1 MLSELVVEG
10 LGVIDRAELHL
21 TEGSSALTG
30 ETGAGK
36 TLLVAALG
44 LLVGARSDR
53 SLVRHGAS
61 SARVD
66 ARFSLAPD
74 HPVRAAV
81 VDLGLDDHDE
91 DEVVLSRTIEADGKS
106 KARINGRPVTMTVL
120 HDVGSRMVEIAGQSE
135 HHHLVGGRAQRDILD
150 AFAGEEA
157 VALAAATAQA
167 VDELHL
173 VAGRLEALQTSERD
187 RERELDVLRSEIAEI
202 EAVAPQASEGED
214 LAVEV
219 KRLEHADAIAS
230 GIAAALEVLRGD
242 RGVGELVPE
251 ARRDLGA
258 IADKDPRIAPLV
270 ARLDVAAVEMTDIVE
285 ELARLAVTADPSA
298 LAAVRERT
306 AMLTRLRRKY
316 GASEEDVL
324 AYLQRSIARVV
335 ELEQAGSD
343 EATLVDAVAR
353 ARKTAESSAEQLSHL
368 RHAAAAELG
377 RAMERSMAAL
387 ALPDARFE
395 VELEPRDLYRG
406 GRESVGF
413 KVAANPGEPP
423 RPLAKVASGG
433 ELSRI
438 SLALRLLTSA
448 GASTA
453 ATGTTMVFD
462 EVDAGVGGEAARAV
476 GECLAELGQRPGA
489 QVLVVTHLPQVAA
502 FADHQYVV
510 TKDPTETHTTSVVAK
525 VEGEARVNELSRMLA
540 GLPQSERA
548 REHAQ
553 ELLELAVRQGQG

>member
-21 TEGSSALTG
+21 TDGSSALTG

-66 ARFSLAPD
+66 ARFSLAPN
-74 HPVRAAV
+74 HPVRVAL
-81 VDLGLDDHDE
+81 VDLDLDDQDADE
-91 DEVVLSRTIEADGKS
+91 LVLSRTIEADGKS
-106 KARINGRPVTMTVL
+106 KARINGRLVTMAVL
-120 HDVGSRMVEIAGQSE
+120 HDIGSRLVEIAGQSE
-135 HHHLVGGRAQRDILD
+135 HHQLVGGRAQRDVLD
-150 AFAGEEA
+150 SFAGDEA
-157 VALAAATAQA
+157 VGLARAAAQA
-167 VDELHL
+167 VEELHSL
-173 VAGRLEALQTSERD
+173 ARRLEELQRSERD
-187 RERELDVLRSEIAEI
+187 RARELDVLRSEIAEI
-202 EAVAPQASEGED
+202 DAVAPRPSEGED
-214 LAVEV
+214 LAIEV

-230 GIAAALEVLRGD
+230 GVAAALEALRGD

-251 ARRDLGA
+251 ARRDLDA
-258 IADKDPRIAPLV
+258 IADKDPRIAPLL
-270 ARLDVAAVEMTDIVE
+270 ARLEAVSVEVTDVVD
-285 ELARLAVTADPSA
+285 ELARLAVPADPSA
-298 LAAVRERT
+298 LATVRERV
-306 AMLTRLRRKY
+306 ALLNRLRRKY
-316 GASEEDVL
+316 GASEEEVL
-324 AYLQRSIARVV
+324 AYRERCVARVA
-335 ELEQAGSD
+335 ELEEAVSD
-343 EATLVDAVAR
+343 ETTLVDAVES
-353 ARKTAESSAEQLSHL
+353 ARKTAEATAERLSHL
-368 RHAAAAELG
+368 RRAAAGELG
-377 RAMERSMAAL
+377 RAMERSMADL

-395 VELEPRDLYRG
+395 VMLEPRDLYRG
-406 GRESVGF
+406 GRESIGF
-413 KVAANPGEPP
+413 KVAANPGEPV

-448 GASTA
+448 GAGTA
-453 ATGTTMVFD
+453 GIGTTMVFD

-510 TKDPTETHTTSVVAK
+510 AKESTESHTASVVTK

-540 GLPQSERA
+540 GLPKSERA

>member
-53 SLVRHGAS
+53 SLVRHGVS

-66 ARFSLAPD
+66 ARFSLAPN
-74 HPVRAAV
+74 HPVRAAIV
-81 VDLGLDDHDE
+81 DMDLGDQDADE
-91 DEVVLSRTIEADGKS
+91 LVLSRTIEADGKS
-106 KARINGRPVTMTVL
+106 KARISGRPVTMTVL
-120 HDVGSRMVEIAGQSE
+120 HDIGSRLVEIAGQSE
-135 HHHLVGGRAQRDILD
+135 HHQLVGGRAQRDVLD
-150 AFAGEEA
+150 SFAGEEA
-157 VALAAATAQA
+157 VAAAQATAQA
-167 VDELHL
+167 VEEHQLL
-173 VAGRLEALQTSERD
+173 AGRLEELQSSERN
-187 RERELDVLRSEIAEI
+187 RARELDVLRSEIAEI
-202 EAVAPQASEGED
+202 EAVAPRPSEGED

-230 GIAAALEVLRGD
+230 GVAAALEALKGD

-251 ARRDLGA
+251 ARRDLDA

-270 ARLDVAAVEMTDIVE
+270 ARLDAVAVEVTDIVD
-285 ELARLAVTADPSA
+285 ELARLAVPADPSA
-298 LAAVRERT
+298 LAAIRERV
-306 AMLTRLRRKY
+306 AILSRLRRKY
-316 GASEEDVL
+316 GVSEEDVL
-324 AYLQRSIARVV
+324 AYRERSIARVA
-335 ELEQAGSD
+335 ELEEAGSD
-343 EATLVDAVAR
+343 EATLGDEVAR
-353 ARKTAESSAEQLSHL
+353 ARKTAGSTAERLSNL
-368 RHAAAAELG
+368 RRVAAAELG
-377 RAMERSMAAL
+377 RTMQSSMAVL

-395 VELEPRDLYRG
+395 VVLEPRDLYRG
-406 GRESVGF
+406 GRENVGF
-413 KVAANPGEPP
+413 KVAATPGEPA

-453 ATGTTMVFD
+453 GTGTTMVFD

-476 GECLAELGQRPGA
+476 GECLAQLGQRPGA

-510 TKDPTETHTTSVVAK
+510 AKHSTESHTTSVVTK

-540 GLPQSERA
+540 GLPESERA

-553 ELLELAVRQGQG
+553 ELLELAVRQGHG

>member
-66 ARFSLAPD
+66 ARFSLALN
-74 HPVRAAV
+74 HPVRAAI
-81 VDLGLDDHDE
+81 VDLGLDEQDANE
-91 DEVVLSRTIEADGKS
+91 LVLSRTIEADGKS
-106 KARINGRPVTMTVL
+106 KARINGRPVTMMVL
-120 HDVGSRMVEIAGQSE
+120 HDIGSRLVEIAGQSE
-135 HHHLVGGRAQRDILD
+135 HHQLVGGRAQRDVLD
-150 AFAGEEA
+150 SFAGEEA
-157 VALAAATAQA
+157 VALVQTTAQA
-167 VDELHL
+167 VEELHL
-173 VAGRLEALQTSERD
+173 LTGRLEELQSSERD
-187 RERELDVLRSEIAEI
+187 RARELDVLRSEIGEI
-202 EAVAPQASEGED
+202 EAVAPRPSEGED

-230 GIAAALEVLRGD
+230 GVAAALEVLRGD

-251 ARRDLGA
+251 ARRDLDA

-270 ARLDVAAVEMTDIVE
+270 ARLDAVSVEVSDIVD
-285 ELARLAVTADPSA
+285 ELVRLAVPADPSA
-298 LAAVRERT
+298 LAAVRERV
-306 AMLTRLRRKY
+306 AVLTGLRRKY
-316 GASEEDVL
+316 GAAEEDAL
-324 AYLQRSIARVV
+324 AYRERSIARVA
-335 ELEQAGSD
+335 ELEEAGSD
-343 EATLVDAVAR
+343 EATLVDAAAHAR
-353 ARKTAESSAEQLSHL
+353 ETAESTAERLSHL
-368 RHAAAAELG
+368 RHAAAVELG

-406 GRESVGF
+406 GRERVGF

-453 ATGTTMVFD
+453 GTGTTMVFD

-476 GECLAELGQRPGA
+476 GECLAELGQRPSA

-510 TKDPTETHTTSVVAK
+510 AKDSTESHTTSVVSK

-540 GLPQSERA
+540 GLPKSERA

>member
-21 TEGSSALTG
+21 TDGSNALTG

-66 ARFSLAPD
+66 ARFSLSPND
-74 HPVRAAV
+74 PVRAAI
-81 VDLGLDDHDE
+81 VDLALEEGEGDE
-91 DEVVLSRTIEADGKS
+91 IVLSRTIEADGKS

-120 HDVGSRMVEIAGQSE
+120 HDIGSRLVEIAGQSE
-135 HHHLVGGRAQRDILD
+135 HHQLVSGTAHRAVLD
-150 AFAGEEA
+150 SFAGAEAIA
-157 VALAAATAQA
+157 VAEATAQA
-167 VDELHL
+167 VEELHL
-173 VAGRLEALQTSERD
+173 LTTQLEELQSSKRD
-187 RERELDVLRSEIAEI
+187 RARELDVLRSEIAEI
-202 EAVAPQASEGED
+202 EAVAPERSEGED

-219 KRLEHADAIAS
+219 KRLEHADTIAS
-230 GIAAALEVLRGD
+230 GVAAALDVLRGD
-242 RGVGELVPE
+242 RGVGELVPQ
-251 ARRDLGA
+251 ARRDLDA
-258 IADKDPRIAPLV
+258 ITDKDPRIAPLV
-270 ARLDVAAVEMTDIVE
+270 ARLDAAAVEVSDIVD
-285 ELARLAVTADPSA
+285 ELARLAVPADPSA
-298 LAAVRERT
+298 LAAVRERI
-306 AMLTRLRRKY
+306 AALNRLRRKY
-316 GASEEDVL
+316 GTSEEDVL
-324 AYLQRSIARVV
+324 AYRERGAVRIA
-335 ELEQAGSD
+335 ELEKSGSD
-343 EATLVDAVAR
+343 EATLVDAVAG
-353 ARKTAESSAEQLSHL
+353 ARETAESTAERLTHL
-368 RHAAAAELG
+368 RHAASAELS
-377 RAMERSMAAL
+377 RAMERSLAAL
-387 ALPDARFE
+387 ALPDATFE
-395 VELEPRDLYRG
+395 VELQPRELYRG

-423 RPLAKVASGG
+423 RPLGKVASGG

-448 GASTA
+448 GTA
-453 ATGTTMVFD
+453 TTMVFD

-476 GECLAELGQRPGA
+476 GECLAELGQRSGA

-502 FADHQYVV
+502 FAEHQYVV
-510 TKDPTETHTTSVVAK
+510 AKDSTGSHTTSIVTK

-540 GLPQSERA
+540 GLPKSERA

-553 ELLELAVRQGQG
+553 ELLQLAVRQGEG

>member
-66 ARFSLAPD
+66 ARFSLAPN
-74 HPVRAAV
+74 HPVRAPI
-81 VDLGLDDHDE
+81 VDLDLDDQMDE
-91 DEVVLSRTIEADGKS
+91 LVLSRTIDADGKS
-106 KARINGRPVTMTVL
+106 KARINGRPVTMAIL
-120 HDVGSRMVEIAGQSE
+120 HDIGSRLVEIAGQSE
-135 HHHLVGGRAQRDILD
+135 HHQLVDGRAQREVLD
-150 AFAGEEA
+150 SFAGEEA
-157 VALAAATAQA
+157 VALAQVTAKA
-167 VDELHL
+167 VEELHSLTGRLDEL
-173 VAGRLEALQTSERD
+173 QSSERD
-187 RERELDVLRSEIAEI
+187 RARELDVLRSEIAEI
-202 EAVAPQASEGED
+202 EAVAPRPSEGED
-214 LAVEV
+214 LAVGV

-242 RGVGELVPE
+242 RGIGELVPE
-251 ARRDLGA
+251 ARRDLDA

-270 ARLDVAAVEMTDIVE
+270 ARLDAVSVEVTDIVD
-285 ELARLAVTADPSA
+285 ELVRLAVPADPSA
-298 LAAVRERT
+298 LAAARERI
-306 AMLTRLRRKY
+306 AELARVRRKF

-324 AYLQRSIARVV
+324 AYRERSLARVA
-335 ELEQAGSD
+335 ELEGAGSD
-343 EATLVDAVAR
+343 EAALAAAVAR
-353 ARKTAESSAEQLSHL
+353 ARETAGSSAERLSHL
-368 RHAAAAELG
+368 RHIAATELG
-377 RAMERSMAAL
+377 RAMERAMDDL

-406 GRESVGF
+406 GRESVAF
-413 KVAANPGEPP
+413 KVTANPGEPV

-453 ATGTTMVFD
+453 GTGTTMVFD

-476 GECLAELGQRPGA
+476 GECLARLGQRSGA

-510 TKDPTETHTTSVVAK
+510 AKDPTESHTTSVVTK

-540 GLPQSERA
+540 GLPKSERA

>member
-1 MLSELVVEG
+1 V
-10 LGVIDRAELHL
+10 
-21 TEGSSALTG
+21 
-30 ETGAGK
+30 
-36 TLLVAALG
+36 
-44 LLVGARSDR
+44 
-53 SLVRHGAS
+53 
-61 SARVD
+61 
-66 ARFSLAPD
+66 
-74 HPVRAAV
+74 
-81 VDLGLDDHDE
+81 LD
-91 DEVVLSRTIEADGKS
+91 S
-106 KARINGRPVTMTVL
+106 
-120 HDVGSRMVEIAGQSE
+120 
-135 HHHLVGGRAQRDILD
+135 
-150 AFAGEEA
+150 FAGEEA
-157 VALAAATAQA
+157 VSLAQTTARA
-167 VDELHL
+167 VEELL
-173 VAGRLEALQTSERD
+173 SLEGRLEELQSSERD
-187 RERELDVLRSEIAEI
+187 RARELDVLRSEIAEI
-202 EAVAPQASEGED
+202 DAVAPRPLEGED
-214 LAVEV
+214 LALEV

-230 GIAAALEVLRGD
+230 GVAAALEALRGD

-251 ARRDLGA
+251 ARRDLDA

-270 ARLDVAAVEMTDIVE
+270 ARLDAVSVEVTDVVD
-285 ELARLAVTADPSA
+285 ELARLAVPTDPST
-298 LAAVRERT
+298 LAAVRERIG
-306 AMLTRLRRKY
+306 MLTRLRRKY

-324 AYLQRSIARVV
+324 AFRERSRARVA
-335 ELEQAGSD
+335 ELEEAGSD
-343 EATLVDAVAR
+343 EATLVDAVAS
-353 ARKTAESSAEQLSHL
+353 ARKTAESTAERLSNL

-395 VELEPRDLYRG
+395 VALEPRGLYRG

-448 GASTA
+448 GASTVG
-453 ATGTTMVFD
+453 TGTTMVFD

-476 GECLAELGQRPGA
+476 GECLAELGQHPGA

-510 TKDPTETHTTSVVAK
+510 AKDSTESHTASVVTK
-525 VEGEARVNELSRMLA
+525 VEGEGRVGELSRMLA
-540 GLPQSERA
+540 GLPKSERA

>member
-61 SARVD
+61 TARVD
-66 ARFSLAPD
+66 ARFSLGPSDPIRPAIEE
-74 HPVRAAV
+74 
-81 VDLGLDDHDE
+81 LGLEAQVADE
-91 DEVVLSRTIEADGKS
+91 IVLSRTVEADGKS
-106 KARINGRPVTMTVL
+106 KARINGRPVTMAVL
-120 HDVGSRMVEIAGQSE
+120 HDIGGRLVEIAGQSE
-135 HHHLVGGRAQRDILD
+135 HHQLVRGGAQRDVLD
-150 AFAGEEA
+150 AYAGEEA
-157 VALAAATAQA
+157 VTLAEATARA
-167 VDELHL
+167 VEELGV
-173 VAGRLEALQTSERD
+173 VAGKLEALQNSERE
-187 RERELDVLRSEIAEI
+187 RARELDVLRSEIAEI
-202 EAVAPQASEGED
+202 EAVAPRPSEGED
-214 LAVEV
+214 LVVEV

-230 GIAAALEVLRGD
+230 GVAGALEALRGD
-242 RGVGELVPE
+242 GGVGELMPE
-251 ARRDLGA
+251 ARSDLDA

-270 ARLDVAAVEMTDIVE
+270 ARLDAASVEITDITD
-285 ELARLAVTADPSA
+285 ELVRLVVTTDPSS
-298 LAAVRERT
+298 LAAIRERI
-306 AMLTRLRRKY
+306 AVLTRLRRKY

-324 AYLQRSIARVV
+324 VYLERSIARVA
-335 ELEQAGSD
+335 ELEKAGSD
-343 EATLVDAVAR
+343 EADMSRAVTR
-353 ARKTAESSAEQLSHL
+353 AHEVADSTAERLS
-368 RHAAAAELG
+368 RVRGEAATNLA
-377 RAMERSMAAL
+377 RAMERSMSAL
-387 ALPDARFE
+387 ALPDATFE
-395 VELEPRDLYRG
+395 VELESRNLYRG
-406 GRESVGF
+406 GLESVAF

-448 GASTA
+448 GTA
-453 ATGTTMVFD
+453 TTMVFD
-462 EVDAGVGGEAARAV
+462 EVDAGVGGEAARSV
-476 GECLAELGQRPGA
+476 GEYLAELGKRPGA

-510 TKDPTETHTTSVVAK
+510 AKASTDSHTTSVVTK
-525 VEGEARVNELSRMLA
+525 VEAEARVNELSRMLA
-540 GLPQSERA
+540 GLPKSERA

-553 ELLELAVRQGQG
+553 ELLELAVRQVQ